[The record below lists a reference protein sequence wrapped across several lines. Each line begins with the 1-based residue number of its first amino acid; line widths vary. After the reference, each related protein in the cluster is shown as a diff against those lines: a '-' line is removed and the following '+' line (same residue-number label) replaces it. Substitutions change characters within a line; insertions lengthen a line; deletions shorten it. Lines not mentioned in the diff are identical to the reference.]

1 MTLRYAKTA
10 FIIWLL
16 SVHNPILNGQASSWQ
31 QEVAYFI
38 SVNMDVQKH
47 QFSGI
52 QYTTLYN
59 HSPDTL
65 DELHFHLYYNAF
77 QPGSD
82 MDVRSRQLPDPD
94 PRVGARI
101 SQLKPHENGW
111 VDVKAVRQEGQIL
124 DYSVSGTLLS
134 VSLKRACLPGDSVRI
149 ELNFRSQIPI
159 QIRRTGRNNREGIDY
174 SMAQW
179 YPKLCQYDKRG
190 WHTDPYIAR
199 EFYGIF
205 GNFQVQIEIDSSY
218 CLAHT
223 GILQNPGI
231 GPCNKPLPLNS
242 GNKRTWV
249 IRAEKVHDFVWVADP
264 DFVKA
269 DYHRSNGCIL
279 EAFYLSDPSFKS
291 SWSQLLPIMDSA
303 FRFIEAHYGEYPY
316 PKYAFIQG
324 GDGGMEYPM
333 ATLITG
339 KRPLNSLVGVA
350 THELLHSWYHGVVA
364 THEGMYP
371 WMDEGFTSFVESET
385 INHLR
390 GLRLVPGQL
399 EDDPHRANLEAF
411 AKFAEQ
417 GEADPL
423 CTHADHFKTNRAYG
437 MGAYSKGALCL
448 HQLSYLMGRKTF
460 LQGMLRYYQQW
471 KFKHPEP
478 EDFFRTM
485 EKTSGLELDW
495 FDNYFVHTTKRIDYA
510 IDSLDEVNGSVR
522 CHLSRRGEFPMP
534 VEILVLK
541 NDGTAIRYYIPLNLM
556 RGGKQFPKES
566 QVHTLTAWSWV
577 NPHYMLQLDCRP
589 EDVAAICLNPERQLA
604 DTDPSNDCYFTHSE

>member
-1 MTLRYAKTA
+1 MTHCFTKIALAILPFSLIT
-10 FIIWLL
+10 
-16 SVHNPILNGQASSWQ
+16 PIVYCQASDWQ

-38 SVNMDVQKH
+38 SVKMDVLEH
-47 QFSGI
+47 RFSGA
-52 QYTTLYN
+52 QQTTLYN

-65 DELHFHLYYNAF
+65 NELHFHLYYNAF

-82 MDVRSRQLPDPD
+82 MDVRSRELPDPD
-94 PRVGARI
+94 PRIGTRI
-101 SQLKPHENGW
+101 SQLKPDECGL
-111 VDVKAVRQEGQIL
+111 VDVRSVRQEGLAL

-134 VSLKRACLPGDSVRI
+134 VFLKRACLPGDSVRV
-149 ELNFRSQIPI
+149 ELNYQTQIPV
-159 QIRRTGRNNREGIDY
+159 QIRRAGRNNREGIDY

-205 GNFQVQIEIDSSY
+205 GNYQVEIEIDSSY

-223 GILQNPGI
+223 GTLQNPGN
-231 GPCNKPLPLNS
+231 GPCNKPVQLNPGS
-242 GNKRTWV
+242 RLKWV
-249 IRAEKVHDFVWVADP
+249 IQAEKVHDFVWVADP
-264 DFVKA
+264 GFIMDS
-269 DYHRSNGCIL
+269 YHRSNGCTL
-279 EAFYLSDPSFKS
+279 EAFYLSDPSLRS

-303 FRFIEAHYGEYPY
+303 FQFIEARYGAYPY

-364 THEGMYP
+364 THEGLFP
-371 WMDEGFTSFVESET
+371 WMDEGFTSYVEAET
-385 INHLR
+385 IDHLR
-390 GLRLVPGQL
+390 RKGLVPGQL

-411 AKFAEQ
+411 VKHAAI
-417 GEADPL
+417 GETDPL
-423 CTHADHFKTNRAYG
+423 CTHADHYRTNRGYG

-448 HQLSYLMGRKTF
+448 QQLSYLMGRTTF
-460 LQGMLRYYQQW
+460 LQGMLRYYEQW
-471 KFKHPEP
+471 KFRHPEP

-485 EKTSGLELDW
+485 EKASGLELDW
-495 FDNYFVHTTKRIDYA
+495 FNNYFVHTTRRIDYA
-510 IDSLDEVNGSVR
+510 IDSLDAVNGFVR

-534 VEILVLK
+534 TEVLVLK
-541 NDGTAIRYYIPLNLM
+541 NDGSVTRYYIPLNLM
-556 RGGKQFPKES
+556 RGKKNFPDEL
-566 QVHTLTAWSWV
+566 QVLTQPAWSWV
-577 NPHYMLQLDCRP
+577 NPHYILQLDCRS
-589 EDVAAICLNPERQLA
+589 EEIAAICLNPDRQLA